1 MGFAEINQISIVLT
15 VCTVMALL
23 FIRLK
28 QPPILGYIL
37 TGVLL
42 GPYTL
47 QWITNPELIGIIGDY
62 GMLIMLFTV
71 GLKLNVYEFKKVW
84 KTAMYC
90 VSAQIIFGILISL
103 LLSYFFCLDATT
115 VALITCMI
123 ALSSTA
129 VAIKIMENFNEIN
142 TPVQSLVISILIAQ
156 DLTLAPMI
164 MILKSLVFHQSMHT
178 LFIKIIISIVSMVGT
193 VILLSKS
200 QPRIVHKFFNSWI
213 FKISEIN
220 ALISVAACFSFAAIS
235 EYLGL
240 SGVYGAFLCGF
251 ILGNIGPKNSLLA
264 FSAPLSGILMMS
276 FFIYVG
282 ILFDV
287 VFIMNNML
295 SIFAIVCA
303 VTAIKLFINM
313 SSLKLLGWKD
323 ILALEASLLLS
334 QVSEFSFVLIN
345 IYSFHKNSTY
355 LTNWIVST
363 TVVSLSAGALFIVV
377 FKNMLDKR

>member
-1 MGFAEINQISIVLT
+1 MGFAGINQISILLT
-15 VCTVMALL
+15 VCVLMALL
-23 FIRLK
+23 FIRLR
-28 QPPILGYIL
+28 QPPILGYIF

-42 GPYTL
+42 GPYML
-47 QWITNPELIGIIGDY
+47 KWITNPELIRIVGDY

-90 VSAQIIFGILISL
+90 VSSQIFFGMLISL
-103 LLSYFFCLDATT
+103 LIAYFFSLDAAT

-142 TPVQSLVISILIAQ
+142 TPVQSLVVSILIAQ

-164 MILKSLVFHQSMHT
+164 MILKSLIFNHPLHT
-178 LFIKIIISIVSMVGT
+178 LFIKIIISIVSMVAT
-193 VILLSKS
+193 VMLLSRT
-200 QPRIVHKFFNSWI
+200 QPRIIHKFFNLSI
-213 FKISEIN
+213 FKSSEMN
-220 ALISVAACFSFAAIS
+220 ALISVVVCFNCAAIS

-264 FSAPLSGILMMS
+264 FSLPLSGILMIS

-282 ILFDV
+282 ILFDI
-287 VFIMNNML
+287 VFIMNNIAL
-295 SIFAIVCA
+295 ICAIVFA
-303 VTAIKLFINM
+303 VTAIKLFINA

-323 ILALEASLLLS
+323 RLALEVSLLLS
-334 QVSEFSFVLIN
+334 QISEFSFVLIN
-345 IYSFHKNSTY
+345 IYSYHKHSKY
-355 LTNWIVST
+355 LTNWIIST
-363 TVVSLSAGALFIVV
+363 TVISLSAGALFIVLS
-377 FKNMLDKR
+377 KKIMDRR